1 MKIQEIAITKIKPYE
16 KNPRRNDA
24 AVDAVAA
31 SIREFGWKQPIVV
44 DPSTMEIIA
53 GHTRYKAAKKLGLSV
68 VPCVMA
74 DDLSPAQIK
83 AYRLADN
90 KTAELAEWDF
100 DLLDEEL
107 GDIAEIDMSEFRFDC
122 EMAGESDDDYEKKKA
137 EFRERMEA
145 GELSEDSDE
154 YQECLRK
161 FETKK
166 TTDDCYT
173 PENIYEVVADYVA
186 EKYGVK
192 KADFVRPFYP
202 GGDYQKENYKPSSV
216 VVDNPPFSIISEI
229 CRWYSNRGI
238 RFFMFAPTLTI
249 ISILAAS
256 KVIVGAQV
264 VYENGANVNTSFVT
278 NMDEFEARSAPDLRE
293 RLDEAN
299 DANLRAIRKE
309 MPKYCY
315 PIEVMRQTD
324 FAQLSKYGQFFGVKK
339 EECRRVPALD
349 SQKESG
355 KAIFSGGYLIS
366 ERAAA
371 ERAAAER
378 AAAERAAAERAAAT
392 TWAFSAREREIIKS
406 LR

>member
-1 MKIQEIAITKIKPYE
+1 MKVQEIAIAKIKPYE

-74 DDLSPAQIK
+74 DDLTAAQIK

-107 GDIAEIDMSEFRFDC
+107 GEIVDIDMSEFGFD
-122 EMAGESDDDYEKKKA
+122 GEQSEDSAEDYEKKKA
-137 EFRERMEA
+137 EFQARMAA

-154 YQECLRK
+154 YQEFLRK

-229 CRWYSNRGI
+229 CRWYSEHGI

-249 ISILAAS
+249 MGILAAS

-299 DANLRAIRKE
+299 DANLRTMRKE
-309 MPKYCY
+309 LPKYCY

-339 EECRRVPALD
+339 EECRRVSALD
-349 SQKESG
+349 SQKEGG
-355 KAIFSGGYLIS
+355 KVIFSGGYLIS

-371 ERAAAER
+371 ERAAVER
-378 AAAERAAAERAAAT
+378 AAAERANAT
-392 TWAFSAREREIIKS
+392 TWELSAREREIIKS
-406 LR
+406 LK

>member
-1 MKIQEIAITKIKPYE
+1 MKVQEIAITKIKPYE

-107 GDIAEIDMSEFRFDC
+107 GDIADIDMGEFGFDQSGFPGGAD
-122 EMAGESDDDYEKKKA
+122 EDEYERKKA
-137 EFRERMEA
+137 EFRARMEA

-154 YQECLRK
+154 YQEFLQK
-161 FETKK
+161 FEAKK

-173 PENIYEVVADYVA
+173 PDNIYEVVANYVA
-186 EKYGVK
+186 EHYGVK
-192 KADFVRPFYP
+192 KTDFVRPFYP
-202 GGDYQKENYKPSSV
+202 GGDYKKEKYKLSSI

-229 CRWYSNRGI
+229 CRWYSQHGI
-238 RFFMFAPTLTI
+238 KFFMFAPTLTI
-249 ISILAAS
+249 MGIREAQKVVCGNSI
-256 KVIVGAQV
+256 
-264 VYENGANVNTSFVT
+264 VYENGASVNTSFVT
-278 NMDEFEARSAPDLRE
+278 NMDDYEMRSAPDLYE
-293 RLDEAN
+293 RLEEAN
-299 DANLRAIRKE
+299 KANLRAMKRE
-309 MPKYCY
+309 LPTYNY
-315 PIEVMRQTD
+315 PIECVRQTD
-324 FAQLSKYGQFFGVKK
+324 LARLSKYGQFFGVKK
-339 EECRRVPALD
+339 EGCRRISVLD
-349 SQKESG
+349 SQKEQG
-355 KAIFSGGYLIS
+355 KGIFGSGYLIS

-371 ERAAAER
+371 ERAAA
-378 AAAERAAAERAAAT
+378 T
-392 TWAFSAREREIIKS
+392 TWKLSAREKEIIKS
-406 LR
+406 LK